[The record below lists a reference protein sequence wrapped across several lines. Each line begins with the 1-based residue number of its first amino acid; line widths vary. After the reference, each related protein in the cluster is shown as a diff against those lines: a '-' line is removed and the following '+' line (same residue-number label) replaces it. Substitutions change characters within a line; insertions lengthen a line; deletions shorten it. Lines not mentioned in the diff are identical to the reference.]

1 METKKQ
7 SKWCSRLI
15 SKLAGTFFWGLYRP
29 RVIDRANV
37 PEKGGVLFV
46 CNRESTLDPLL
57 LSQCSGRRLRF
68 VVPVYSEKDR
78 FPDSIAF
85 GKETIYFSPDDPNSV
100 EEMDRTVLE
109 GLEQGE
115 AIVIFPEGDLT
126 RTEQLS
132 PFRPEYGQVIENCGD
147 YPIIPVYI
155 GGFWGSMFSKARPLG
170 TPVRPVRLLRR
181 ATIAFGEPIR
191 SPKGIW
197 SVYARLE
204 ELGVDA
210 MMPGRFPED
219 RQLYIFSRW
228 TLRNCRQFGR
238 QDRIA
243 DTTGMNLTGK
253 GTILR
258 ILIVRHVLRRYLGK
272 DEKNVGILLPTS
284 VGDILA
290 NAALVFDHRVPINL
304 NYTFSNETNNY
315 CIHKVGIKHVLTSKK
330 FFQKLPHLEKL
341 DTQFLFLEDLLRN
354 VPRSAK
360 IQGLLESLLPTC
372 LLERWLGL
380 TRKKPDEINSIIFT
394 SGATGEP
401 KGVMLSESNIA
412 SNVLGFMQVLNFDV
426 SDRHFGVLPLFH
438 SFGYTTSMWGSLCLP
453 IRGFYHVNPLE
464 SKLVGELAQKQ
475 DITVLTMT
483 PTFARNYFRRCP
495 GESFKMV
502 NAAIPGAEKLAPDL
516 AQGWREKYGHSLSEG
531 FGMTELAP
539 VLAVNIPEA
548 RLPDPYIPYRKEGS
562 IGRPCP
568 GFAVRIVDPDTGEI
582 LPPNQQGMMEVKGAS
597 VMRGYFEDPE
607 KTRASFHDGW
617 LSTGDIALRDTE
629 GFIFITGR
637 LTRMAKLGG
646 EMVPLVFVEEKIV
659 KILTDLEKEKGEL
672 SDKQETENG
681 VQLAVTSVPDE
692 KKGEKIVVLYT
703 DLALSPEEICRLLL
717 DADLP
722 QLWIPSPVNFR
733 KVEKIPLLGS
743 GKLDLRGIK
752 KVALDL
758 YS

>member
-1 METKKQ
+1 MKG
-7 SKWCSRLI
+7 I
-15 SKLAGTFFWGLYRP
+15 FFAGIYRP
-29 RVIDRANV
+29 RIIDRKNV
-37 PEKGGVLFV
+37 PQQGGVLLV
-46 CNRESTLDPLL
+46 CNRESTLDPLFL
-57 LSQCSGRRLRF
+57 ARYCGRKIRF
-68 VVPVYSEKDR
+68 VVPEYTEKDR
-78 FPDSIAF
+78 FPESSAF
-85 GKETIYFSPDDPNSV
+85 GKNTIRFLPEDPNSIA
-100 EEMDRTVLE
+100 EMQKTAADALRN
-109 GLEQGE
+109 GE
-115 AIVIFPEGDLT
+115 AVVIFPEGDLT

-132 PFRPEYGQVIENCGD
+132 PFRPEYEKIFENCGD
-147 YPIIPVYI
+147 CPIVPVYI
-155 GGFWGSMFSKARPLG
+155 GGFWGSMFSKARPKG
-170 TPVRPVRLLRR
+170 SPVRPTRLLRR

-191 SPKGIW
+191 NPKGSW
-197 SVYARLE
+197 SVFARLE

-210 MMPGRFPED
+210 MMPGRFPQD
-219 RQLYIFSRW
+219 RQLYTFARW
-228 TLRNCRQFGR
+228 TLRNCRRFGR
-238 QDRIA
+238 KNRIA
-243 DTTGMNLTGK
+243 DTSGMNLTGK

-258 ILIVRHVLRRYLGK
+258 ILIVRQVLRRYLGPE
-272 DEKNVGILLPTS
+272 EKNVGILLPTS

-290 NAALVFDHRVPINL
+290 NAALIFDHRVPINL
-304 NYTFSNETNNY
+304 NYTFSNDTNNY
-315 CIHKVGIKHVLTSKK
+315 CIRKVGIKHVLTSRK

-341 DTQFLFLEDLLRN
+341 DTEFLFLEDLLKK

-360 IQGLLESLLPTC
+360 IMGLLESLLPTC
-372 LLERWLGL
+372 CLERLLGL
-380 TRKKPDEINSIIFT
+380 ARKKPDDLNSIIFT

-426 SDRHFGVLPLFH
+426 FDRHLGVLPLFH
-438 SFGYTTSMWGSLCLP
+438 SFGYTTAMWGSLCLP
-453 IRGFYHVNPLE
+453 IRGYYHVNPLE

-495 GESFKMV
+495 GECFRSV

-516 AQGWREKYGHSLSEG
+516 AQGWREKYGHALSEG

-539 VLAVNIPEA
+539 VLAVNIPEE

-568 GFAVRIVDPDTGEI
+568 GFTVRIVDPDTGEI
-582 LPPNQQGMMEVKGAS
+582 LPPGQQGMMEVKGAS
-597 VMRGYFEDPE
+597 VMRGYYEDPDRT
-607 KTRASFHDGW
+607 KASFNGDW
-617 LSTGDIALRDTE
+617 LSTGDIALRDSE

-659 KILTDLEKEKGEL
+659 KILTDTEKEKGNHSE
-672 SDKQETENG
+672 KQESENG
-681 VQLAVTSVPDE
+681 VQIAVSSVPDE

-703 DLALSPEEICRLLL
+703 ELALTPEEICRRLL

-722 QLWIPSPVNFR
+722 QLWVPSPVNFR
-733 KVEKIPLLGS
+733 QVETIPLLGS

-752 KVALDL
+752 KTAMEL